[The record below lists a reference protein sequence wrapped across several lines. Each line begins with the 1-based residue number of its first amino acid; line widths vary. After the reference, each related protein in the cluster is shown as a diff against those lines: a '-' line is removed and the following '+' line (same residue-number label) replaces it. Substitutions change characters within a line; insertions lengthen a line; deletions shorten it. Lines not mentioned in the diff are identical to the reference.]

1 MRASNMFQMKGQTLF
16 TWVFTV
22 LASLVL
28 LFIIAPLAGMFLD
41 SSFSELRTTASDPEV
56 QRSVWYTLGI
66 AFFATLFFAIGAVP
80 LAWIMARRDFP
91 LKKVVQGIIDL
102 PVVLPHTAAGIALLG
117 FISREGL
124 LGGVAQKAG
133 IILVNNGAGIAL
145 AMAFVSVPFLINAAR
160 DGFAAVPERIEK
172 AALTLGASQ
181 SRIFFTVSMP
191 MAWRSI
197 VSGFIMMFARGMSEF
212 GAVVII
218 AYHPMIAPV
227 LIYERFN
234 AYGINYARPASI
246 IFILVALVF
255 FVFFRTLATERRMI
269 FRREDETAD

>member
-1 MRASNMFQMKGQTLF
+1 MRGHTIFN
-16 TWVFTV
+16 WVFTI

-41 SSFSELRTTASDPEV
+41 SSFGELSSTVSDPV
-56 QRSVWYTLGI
+56 VRRSVWYTLAI
-66 AFFATLFFAIGAVP
+66 AFSATLLFAVGAVP
-80 LAWIMARRDFP
+80 LAWIMARRKFP

-124 LGGVAQKAG
+124 LGGAAQKAG
-133 IILVNNGAGIAL
+133 ILLVNNGAGIAL
-145 AMAFVSVPFLINAAR
+145 AMAFVSLPFLINAAR
-160 DGFAAVPERIEK
+160 DGFAAVPERTEK
-172 AALTLGASQ
+172 AALMLGASQ
-181 SRIFFTVSMP
+181 SRIFFTVSLP
-191 MAWRSI
+191 QAWRSV

-227 LIYERFN
+227 LIYDRFN
-234 AYGINYARPASI
+234 TYGLSEARPASI
-246 IFILVALVF
+246 IFILVALFF
-255 FVFFRTLATERRMI
+255 FVLFRVLATERREI
-269 FRREDETAD
+269 FRREDDAAD

>member
-1 MRASNMFQMKGQTLF
+1 MKQHSLF
-16 TWVFTV
+16 NWVFMV
-22 LASLVL
+22 LAALVL

-41 SSFSELRTTASDPEV
+41 SSFGEIFKTAVDEEV
-56 QRSVWYTLGI
+56 QRSIWLTLSI
-66 AFFATLFFAIGAVP
+66 AFCATLFFAVGAVP
-80 LAWIMARRDFP
+80 LAWIMARKSFP
-91 LKKVVQGIIDL
+91 FKKVVQGIIDL

-124 LGGVAQKAG
+124 LGGAAQKAG
-133 IILVNNGAGIAL
+133 IMLVNNAAGIAL
-145 AMAFVSVPFLINAAR
+145 AMAFVSLPFLINAAR

-172 AALTLGASQ
+172 AALTLGASPA
-181 SRIFFTVSMP
+181 RIFFTVSTP
-191 MAWRSI
+191 LAWRSI

-234 AYGINYARPASI
+234 TYGINYARPASI
-246 IFILVALVF
+246 IFILVALFF
-255 FVFFRTLATERRMI
+255 FVLFRFLATERRI
-269 FRREDETAD
+269 SFIKWEDDVTD